1 MFMKKQN
8 FVIETKNLTK
18 TYTQGHT
25 CANVVK
31 DVNLAVP
38 EGCIYGFLGPNGAG
52 KSTTLHSILGLVHR
66 DGGEISIL
74 GAPAE
79 GLQPEARENIGVVF
93 DGTNFSEELTPKRLN
108 KVLKGVYSSW
118 DEGYFL
124 ALLNKLSL
132 PVSKKIK
139 SFSKG
144 MKAKLSIAA
153 AFAPQPKLLILDEA
167 TSGLDPVMRDDMLDM
182 FLEFVQD
189 EENSILLSS
198 HITSDLEKVAD
209 HIIFL
214 HEGRL
219 IFSKPKDEL
228 LENYGIVKCG
238 AAQFEAIDRQDIIT
252 CRKQEYEWQVLVSDR
267 NSAQKRYPNAMVIP
281 ASIDEIMLLYVRGNA

>member
-1 MFMKKQN
+1 MN
-8 FVIETKNLTK
+8 SALTVSGLTK
-18 TYTQGHT
+18 RYEGFT
-25 CANVVK
+25 
-31 DVNLAVP
+31 LADISFEVP
-38 EGCIYGFLGPNGAG
+38 QDTITGLIGENGAG

-153 AFAPQPKLLILDEA
+153 AFAHHPKLLILDEA

>member
-1 MFMKKQN
+1 MN
-8 FVIETKNLTK
+8 SALTVSGLTK
-18 TYTQGHT
+18 RYEGFTLADISFEVPQGT
-25 CANVVK
+25 ITG
-31 DVNLAVP
+31 LIG
-38 EGCIYGFLGPNGAG
+38 ENGAG

-79 GLQPEARENIGVVF
+79 GLQPEARENIGVDF

-153 AFAPQPKLLILDEA
+153 AFAHHPKLLILDEA

>member
-1 MFMKKQN
+1 MT
-8 FVIETKNLTK
+8 VSGLTK
-18 TYTQGHT
+18 RYEGFTLADISFEVPQGT
-25 CANVVK
+25 ITG
-31 DVNLAVP
+31 LIG
-38 EGCIYGFLGPNGAG
+38 ENGAG

-153 AFAPQPKLLILDEA
+153 AFAHHPKLLILDEA

>member
-1 MFMKKQN
+1 MN
-8 FVIETKNLTK
+8 SALTVSGLTK
-18 TYTQGHT
+18 RYEGFTLADISFEVPQGT
-25 CANVVK
+25 ITG
-31 DVNLAVP
+31 LIG
-38 EGCIYGFLGPNGAG
+38 ENGAG

-118 DEGYFL
+118 DEGYFFFFFY
-124 ALLNKLSL
+124 KLSL

-153 AFAPQPKLLILDEA
+153 AFAHHPKLLILDEA

>member
-1 MFMKKQN
+1 MN
-8 FVIETKNLTK
+8 SALTVSGLTK
-18 TYTQGHT
+18 RYEGFTLADISFEVPQGT
-25 CANVVK
+25 ITG
-31 DVNLAVP
+31 LIG
-38 EGCIYGFLGPNGAG
+38 ENGAG

-79 GLQPEARENIGVVF
+79 GLQPEARENIGIVF

-153 AFAPQPKLLILDEA
+153 AFAHHPKLLILDEA